1 MITSV
6 DDRLRY
12 LRFVVFAAILAEGCF
27 FPVQEVML
35 SSESESESESL
46 LLLEHSELLP
56 ESLLLDDDEVE
67 DKLQEEL
74 EEDEVLVHEELLET
88 DDPTLEDTHYQQQAN
103 MMHQVVTDAI
113 QEAL

>member
-6 DDRLRY
+6 DERLRY
-12 LRFVVFAAILAEGCF
+12 LRFVFFAAILAEGCF
-27 FPVQEVML
+27 FPAQEVML

-74 EEDEVLVHEELLET
+74 EEDEVLVHEELLELLSVELSESLLSLIARRAVRSK
-88 DDPTLEDTHYQQQAN
+88 DDFFF
-103 MMHQVVTDAI
+103 
-113 QEAL
+113 